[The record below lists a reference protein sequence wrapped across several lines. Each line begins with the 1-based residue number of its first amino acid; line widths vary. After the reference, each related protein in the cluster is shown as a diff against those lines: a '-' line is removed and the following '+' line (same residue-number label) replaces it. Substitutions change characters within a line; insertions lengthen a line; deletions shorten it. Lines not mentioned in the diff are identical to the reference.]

1 MLRNQGTDFG
11 QVNQG
16 SGELEW
22 VSGWDDILVKKISV
36 PYNETEKALVSHT
49 PLRARLLW
57 AKGQDSGMWANAL
70 CLKQEASYEGQWV
83 LCRKCPVVFPIE
95 KEKGSTMEDRYPN

>member
-36 PYNETEKALVSHT
+36 PYNERQKRHLSPTH
-49 PLRARLLW
+49 P
-57 AKGQDSGMWANAL
+57 
-70 CLKQEASYEGQWV
+70 
-83 LCRKCPVVFPIE
+83 
-95 KEKGSTMEDRYPN
+95 